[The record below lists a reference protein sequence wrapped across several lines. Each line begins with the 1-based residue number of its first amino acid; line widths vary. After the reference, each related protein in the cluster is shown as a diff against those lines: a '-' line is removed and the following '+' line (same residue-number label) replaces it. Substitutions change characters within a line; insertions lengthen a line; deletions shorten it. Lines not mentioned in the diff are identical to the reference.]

1 MVVPSGQELPE
12 KEKLMRKWWPLV
24 TVCLGTFMLLIDVTI
39 VNVALPQM
47 AGDLKTSFN
56 SLQWV
61 VDGYALSLGVLLLGA
76 GALGDMFGHRRL
88 YIGGL
93 ALFALSSLACG
104 VATDSALLITARVVQ
119 GVGAAAMFTTTFAL
133 LNSSYQGR
141 ERGAA
146 YGIWG
151 GVSGAAAAI
160 GPILGG
166 LLTEAFS
173 WRWIF
178 LVNLPISVLAIV
190 MCFLVLAH
198 DGKRQP
204 GRFDLAGTV
213 TFTIAATALTLAVI
227 RANDE
232 GWSSLQTWGLIALS
246 VVALTGFVLIQW
258 RSPHAMFD
266 LGLLRNRS
274 FTGILIAALL
284 VNFAAFAAFTYTSIW
299 LQSIIGLTPLQ
310 AGLTGL
316 AVSVCSVAASGIVGA
331 RFHGRSPRLIIG
343 SGMLLIALGSLLS
356 AILVRSGSSWPALQ
370 PGYALIGIG
379 VGMVMPTL
387 ASSAMSAVP
396 ARRGGMAA
404 GSLTTAR
411 QLGYAIGIAVLG
423 TAFAGRASSYLGA
436 HGAPSPDATAHGLA
450 AGQAGRILQ
459 SVPASSRATVSEA
472 FHGAAAAGLDVGFA
486 VAGGVGLLGA
496 LAVFLLV
503 RPAAA
508 RPQHGPEQSREQT
521 PTPSAV
527 A

>member
-1 MVVPSGQELPE
+1 VVLSTKKLPG
-12 KEKLMRKWWPLV
+12 KENLMRKWWPLV

-88 YIGGL
+88 YVGGL
-93 ALFALSSLACG
+93 VLFAVSSLACG

-151 GVSGAAAAI
+151 GVSGAAAAV

-166 LLTEAFS
+166 LLTEGFS

-178 LVNLPISVLAIV
+178 LVNLPISVLAIA
-190 MCFLVLAH
+190 MCFGVLAH

-204 GRFDLAGTV
+204 GRFDFAGTG
-213 TFTIAATALTLAVI
+213 TFTIAAAALTLAVI
-227 RANDE
+227 RANDK
-232 GWSSLQTWGLIALS
+232 GWSSPQIWGLLVLS
-246 VVALTGFVLIQW
+246 AVALAGFVLIQG

-266 LGLLRNRS
+266 LRLLRNRS
-274 FTGILIAALL
+274 FTGTLIAALL

-299 LQSIIGLTPLQ
+299 LQSIIGLSPVQ

-316 AVSVCSVAASGIVGA
+316 AMSICSVAASGIVGA
-331 RFHGRSPRLIIG
+331 RFHGRSPRAIIG
-343 SGMLLIALGSLLS
+343 AGMLLIGLGSLTS
-356 AILVRSGSSWPALQ
+356 AILIHSTSSWPALQ

-379 VGMVMPTL
+379 VGLVMPTL

-396 ARRGGMAA
+396 PQRGGMAA

-411 QLGYAIGIAVLG
+411 QLGFAIGIAVLG
-423 TAFAGRASSYLGA
+423 TVFASRASHYLGS
-436 HGAPSPDATAHGLA
+436 HGAPSPDATAHALA
-450 AGQAGRILQ
+450 AGQAGRILA
-459 SVPASSRATVSEA
+459 SVPAASRATVSAA

-503 RPAAA
+503 RPVAAA
-508 RPQHGPEQSREQT
+508 AKPAMEEGREQAPE
-521 PTPSAV
+521 PTAV

>member
-1 MVVPSGQELPE
+1 MVVPSSKELPE
-12 KEKLMRKWWPLV
+12 EEELMRKWWPLV

-88 YIGGL
+88 YVGGL

-104 VATDSALLITARVVQ
+104 LATDSALLITARVVQ

-151 GVSGAAAAI
+151 GVSGAAAAV

-166 LLTEAFS
+166 LLTEGFS

-178 LVNLPISVLAIV
+178 LVNLPISVLAIT
-190 MCFLVLAH
+190 MCFVVLAH

-204 GRFDLAGTV
+204 GRFDFAGTV
-213 TFTIAATALTLAVI
+213 SFTIAASALTLAVI

-232 GWSSLQTWGLIALS
+232 GWSSPQTWGLIALS
-246 VVALTGFVLIQW
+246 VVALTAFVLIQW

-266 LGLLRNRS
+266 LRLLRNRS

-299 LQSIIGLTPLQ
+299 LQSIIGLSPLR

-316 AVSVCSVAASGIVGA
+316 LVSIGSVGASGLVGA
-331 RFHGRSPRLIIG
+331 RFSGRSPRVLIG
-343 SGMLLIALGSLLS
+343 AGLGSLLS
-356 AILVRSGSSWPALQ
+356 AILVRSTSSWPALQ

-423 TAFAGRASSYLGA
+423 TTFATRASHYLGS
-436 HGAPSPDATAHGLA
+436 HGAPSPDATAHALA
-450 AGQAGRILQ
+450 AGQAGRVLAA
-459 SVPASSRATVSEA
+459 VPSATRATVSEA

-503 RPAAA
+503 RPATAHLQSAPAA
-508 RPQHGPEQSREQT
+508 DRE
-521 PTPSAV
+521 PTAEPTAV